1 MSGYDESEANGRTIE
16 RCIQLTDADH
26 DKGVPPHKLIDS
38 DAIFSLR
45 RSHTM
50 QNINLPDAKAMKASE
65 RNWRVTGA
73 AADKRCMEAHLLI
86 QDNAEEPDPLSR
98 VKMAWC
104 SNLIAGFM
112 HIYLDTTAQTYWMS
126 LGCHRKAAL
135 LLGPLQTT
143 VVHCRDGQLL
153 TFICFKKPRDI
164 ATRWKILYDCFDP
177 ARGAACAPDDF
188 TVFHSGQDILK

>member
-1 MSGYDESEANGRTIE
+1 
-16 RCIQLTDADH
+16 
-26 DKGVPPHKLIDS
+26 
-38 DAIFSLR
+38 
-45 RSHTM
+45 M

-177 ARGAACAPDDF
+177 ARGAARARDDF
-188 TVFHSGQDILK
+188 QGMHSVPFRPRHLEMRKYLGLYANIRPVKVYDSLMSSSPLKASILKNTDFKNLIFKT